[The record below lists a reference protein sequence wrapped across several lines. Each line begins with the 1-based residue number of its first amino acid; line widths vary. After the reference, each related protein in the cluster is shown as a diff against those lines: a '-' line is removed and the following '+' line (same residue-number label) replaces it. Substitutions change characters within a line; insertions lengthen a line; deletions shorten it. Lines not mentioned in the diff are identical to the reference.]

1 MGGESPGWPMSYDE
15 IEPWY
20 QKAEALYRVRGS
32 LGSGPDG
39 ARPFRDYP
47 FPPVPDEPEIAD
59 LRRRLTR
66 PGCTPRRS
74 RWASISTHGW
84 PARATP
90 WDAFPD
96 TTGAKMDA
104 ESVGLAEALR
114 MRTCHCAPAS
124 RWSGWSWTTGAA
136 SLR

>member
-1 MGGESPGWPMSYDE
+1 MGGESPGWPLSYDE

-20 QKAEALYRVRGS
+20 QKAERSTACAARWVRTRRSPCIPG
-32 LGSGPDG
+32 L
-39 ARPFRDYP
+39 P

-59 LRRRLTR
+59 LRRRLSAAGLH
-66 PGCTPRRS
+66 PASSPAGRRY
-74 RWASISTHGW
+74 RRMAGA
-84 PARATP
+84 ARTP

-114 MRTCHCAPAS
+114 HENVSLRTGVTVERLELDA
-124 RWSGWSWTTGAA
+124 TGAA